1 MNGIWEKIVISV
13 FFFSLTEHHYH
24 VLHKCSGQSSD
35 QYIYDY
41 AAWYLAPQGV
51 FTKGRKL
58 HEFGACMV
66 SHADWVAVTKRKDVQ
81 WEPWI

>member
-13 FFFSLTEHHYH
+13 FLFSLTEHHYH

-41 AAWYLAPQGV
+41 AA
-51 FTKGRKL
+51 
-58 HEFGACMV
+58 
-66 SHADWVAVTKRKDVQ
+66 
-81 WEPWI
+81 